1 MLSLF
6 EFFVRRCPRVARLA
20 VLLALPLAPVL
31 SGCVTAKRY
40 DDLKAQAAQDANTR
54 EMAEKTAQQATTALG
69 QLQEN
74 HVELRKRT
82 TRLAGD
88 SLRNDL
94 QLTKERAANAELNG
108 AYEKLMKANDRMLSN
123 SATDLDRSNRDLLRR
138 ENELRAAE
146 ARSTTLTTNLRA
158 RADSVRGLSG
168 SLRVREDSVS
178 RLNSRLR
185 AREAK
190 VRSLEQT
197 LADKDKAVADLRQR
211 VAAALTGFTG
221 QDLSVQ
227 IKNGKVYVSL
237 SEQLL
242 FKSGS
247 TKVDPKGQEALKTLA
262 GALATQADVN
272 VLIEGHTDDVPL
284 RAPANSLP
292 ADNWDLSVLRAT
304 QITRLLTANG
314 VAPTRVT
321 AAGRSQYVPIDPA
334 ATAEARQKNRRTEI
348 ILTPK
353 LDELLQLLK

>member
-1 MLSLF
+1 MMNALLFLARPWLRVAPVVVGLALSLG
-6 EFFVRRCPRVARLA
+6 
-20 VLLALPLAPVL
+20 
-31 SGCVTAKRY
+31 GCVTAKRY
-40 DDLKAQAAQDANTR
+40 DDLKAQAAQDAATR
-54 EMAEKTAQQATTALG
+54 AEAERLAAQTTTTLSS
-69 QLQEN
+69 LQETQT
-74 HVELRKRT
+74 ELRKRVN
-82 TRLAGD
+82 RLAGD

-94 QLTKERAANAELNG
+94 QLTKERAANAELTG
-108 AYEKLMKANDRMLSN
+108 AYEKLMKANDRMLAN

-138 ENELRAAE
+138 EADLRAAE
-146 ARSTTLTTNLRA
+146 SRNSVLTTN
-158 RADSVRGLSG
+158 
-168 SLRVREDSVS
+168 LRVREDSVARIS
-178 RLNSRLR
+178 ARLQG
-185 AREAK
+185 REAK
-190 VRSLEQT
+190 VKSLEQT

-247 TKVDPKGQEALKTLA
+247 TKVDPKGQEALKKLA
-262 GALATQADVN
+262 GALASQADVN

-284 RAPANSLP
+284 RTAAGAVP

-334 ATAEARQKNRRTEI
+334 ASAEARQKNRRTEI

>member
-1 MLSLF
+1 MLSCFLTHPRT
-6 EFFVRRCPRVARLA
+6 FVHPGWRAAQLA
-20 VLLALPLAPVL
+20 FLLALPL
-31 SGCVTAKRY
+31 SSCVTAKRY

-54 EMAEKTAQQATTALG
+54 EMAEKTAQQATTSLT

-74 HVELRKRT
+74 HAELRKRT
-82 TRLAGD
+82 TRLAAD

-94 QLTKERAANAELNG
+94 QLAKERAANAELNG

-138 ENELRAAE
+138 ESELRAAE
-146 ARSTTLTTNLRA
+146 TRSATLSTNLKA
-158 RADSVRGLSG
+158 
-168 SLRVREDSVS
+168 REDSVARLTTRLQS
-178 RLNSRLR
+178 R
-185 AREAK
+185 EEK
-190 VRSLEQT
+190 VKSLEQT

-284 RAPANSLP
+284 RAPASSLP

>member
-1 MLSLF
+1 M
-6 EFFVRRCPRVARLA
+6 
-20 VLLALPLAPVL
+20 
-31 SGCVTAKRY
+31 TAKRY

-54 EMAEKTAQQATTALG
+54 EMAEKTAQQATTSLT

-74 HVELRKRT
+74 HAELRKRT
-82 TRLAGD
+82 TRLAAD

-94 QLTKERAANAELNG
+94 QLAKERAANAELNG

-138 ENELRAAE
+138 ESELRAAE
-146 ARSTTLTTNLRA
+146 TRSATLSTNLKA
-158 RADSVRGLSG
+158 
-168 SLRVREDSVS
+168 REDSVARLTTRLQS
-178 RLNSRLR
+178 R
-185 AREAK
+185 EEK
-190 VRSLEQT
+190 VKSLEQT

-247 TKVDPKGQEALKTLA
+247 TKVDPKGQEALKKLA
-262 GALATQADVN
+262 GALASQADVN

-284 RAPANSLP
+284 RTAAGAVP

-304 QITRLLTANG
+304 QITRQLTDNG